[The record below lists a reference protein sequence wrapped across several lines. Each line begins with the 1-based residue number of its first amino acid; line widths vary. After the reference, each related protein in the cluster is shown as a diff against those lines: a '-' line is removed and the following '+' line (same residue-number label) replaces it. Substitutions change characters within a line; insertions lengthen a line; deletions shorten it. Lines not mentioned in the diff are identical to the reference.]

1 MFDIDWDIDKKEENR
16 QLEQIRVKRKTV
28 NAEMLKIMANN
39 SKKQE
44 ELSFAKKSSSIYEV
58 PLSP

>member
-44 ELSFAKKSSSIYEV
+44 ELNFAKKSSSIYEV